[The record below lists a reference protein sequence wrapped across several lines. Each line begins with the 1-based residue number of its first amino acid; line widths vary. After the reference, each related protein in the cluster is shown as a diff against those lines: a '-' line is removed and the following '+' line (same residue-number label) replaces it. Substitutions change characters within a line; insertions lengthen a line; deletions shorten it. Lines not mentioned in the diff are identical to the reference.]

1 MGGYNMNPESK
12 INEKELS
19 ENVPF
24 IVYEAA
30 VWQKERVIKR
40 LCGAVFALGIALAA
54 VCGYKVK

>member
-1 MGGYNMNPESK
+1 MNPESK
-12 INEKELS
+12 ISEKELS

-30 VWQKERVIKR
+30 IWQKERVIKR

>member
-1 MGGYNMNPESK
+1 MNPESK
-12 INEKELS
+12 LNEQELS

-24 IVYEAA
+24 IVYEAEM
-30 VWQKERVIKR
+30 WKKERVIKR

>member
-1 MGGYNMNPESK
+1 MPENK
-12 INEKELS
+12 DTLEQ
-19 ENVPF
+19 NVPF

-30 VWQKERVIKR
+30 IWQKERVIKR

>member
-1 MGGYNMNPESK
+1 MNPDVK
-12 INEKELS
+12 LNEKELS

-24 IVYEAA
+24 IVYEAEM
-30 VWQKERVIKR
+30 WKKERVIKR